1 MIYAAPRSE
10 IKELHQ
16 VRQLLVEKYGK
27 DFALAAID
35 NTDGKVS
42 EKVLKKLRVEPPDQR
57 LVTLYLKEIA
67 RTYNISWGVT
77 PPSTPPPPDGDTD
90 TDDPSTA
97 LKEKGMGPPR
107 LMDGKEAELS
117 KATPPKQLRSPIN
130 VAPPSPTSENLHPVI
145 KLPDPP
151 RYQAPR
157 TVVQKPAPRPAAV
170 SKPSDDDDLA
180 RRFAALG
187 SMKRP

>member
-1 MIYAAPRSE
+1 M
-10 IKELHQ
+10 
-16 VRQLLVEKYGK
+16 RQLLVEKYGK

-35 NTDGKVS
+35 NMDGKVS

-77 PPSTPPPPDGDTD
+77 PPSTPPPPDSDTD

-97 LKEKGMGPPR
+97 LKEKGDPPR

-157 TVVQKPAPRPAAV
+157 TVVQKPVPRPAAV
-170 SKPSDDDDLA
+170 PKPSDDDDLA